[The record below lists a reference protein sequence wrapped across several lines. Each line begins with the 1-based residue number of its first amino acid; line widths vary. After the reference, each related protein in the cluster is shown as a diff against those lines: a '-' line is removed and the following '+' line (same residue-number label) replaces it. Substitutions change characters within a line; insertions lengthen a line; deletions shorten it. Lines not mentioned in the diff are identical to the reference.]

1 MRYVN
6 GQKIVVIEEKR
17 IELDNGRVLIEN
29 LYEDGYTDKYTYI
42 PYWHPIELKHIFRD
56 YKAFMPNSYV
66 RLGKKIKELGLCNEN
81 DSESWDIQKILDAIS
96 QHIPMN
102 LRLFSFQKVTDN
114 PDKRTLKQ
122 IYKTRENLR
131 LAMNDWIY

>member
-1 MRYVN
+1 
-6 GQKIVVIEEKR
+6 
-17 IELDNGRVLIEN
+17 
-29 LYEDGYTDKYTYI
+29 
-42 PYWHPIELKHIFRD
+42 
-56 YKAFMPNSYV
+56 MPNSYV
-66 RLGKKIKELGLCNEN
+66 RLGKKIKELGICNEN
-81 DSESWDIQKILDAIS
+81 DFESWDIQKILDAIS
-96 QHIPMN
+96 QHIPMS